1 MKRSTITA
9 ALAAIALGVAAPAAA
24 AADPYEPNDEFGKD
38 HPIVADKQYDAD
50 LPSGSDQ
57 DWFGFTAAK
66 STTATVT
73 VTVTSAAPCDS
84 SIVMSVSLR
93 EGSSAFG
100 GDSAT
105 LEPGQSATLSIPV
118 TPGGDEHLHFQTE
131 CSEVRYTFKL
141 GPSDVVRSQSTQPGD
156 STAPGESTKPAAG
169 AKATRRLSPGLY
181 HCFTQS
187 QGQTGIRYDDPFLR
201 YRLKA
206 GGRWIDETFPKRKL
220 RARYRY
226 RRGNL
231 TLFTAKGN
239 RLGAYRT
246 YRDSGGHFFEE
257 RGSKDP
263 LICRKR

>member
-1 MKRSTITA
+1 MKRTTLTA
-9 ALAAIALGVAAPAAA
+9 AFAAIALAVAAPAA
-24 AADPYEPNDEFGKD
+24 AADPYEPNNQFGQD
-38 HPIVADKQYDAD
+38 HPIVGDRQYDAD
-50 LPSGSDQ
+50 LAGLSDQ

-66 STTATVT
+66 STTVTVT

-84 SIVMSVSLR
+84 SIVLRVSLK

-100 GDSAT
+100 GDSAQ
-105 LEPGQSATLSIPV
+105 LEPGQTATLSAPV
-118 TPGGDEHLHFQTE
+118 TAGLDEHLSFETD
-131 CSEVRYTFKL
+131 CGGEVRYTFKL
-141 GPSDVVRSQSTQPGD
+141 GPADVAAGAS
-156 STAPGESTKPAAG
+156 APNEPTGETDTPAPAAR
-169 AKATRRLSPGLY
+169 AKATRRLARGLY
-181 HCFTQS
+181 HCFSQS

-206 GGRWIDETFPKRKL
+206 RGRWIDETFAKRKL

-226 RRGNL
+226 RRGKL

-239 RLGAYRT
+239 RLGT
-246 YRDSGGHFFEE
+246 YKTYKDSAGHFFEE